1 MKLLSIIVSRQIY
14 LYQIRSCCHCLS
26 TVGWCH
32 HYFTNISEN
41 FGRAVKKIL
50 LERNITGCGSRIFF
64 QSCFFFFFF
73 LSLSFFLNLAAAPPE
88 GENQVQIRCI
98 VGSERWLTWS
108 FFWGNCHRL
117 EIICCRL
124 CHCFHVL
131 KPRQIIWN
139 WSNRFQAGHAQIV
152 STSAGSASSAV
163 AKPNSEVFKGFFS
176 CLFPNTDRTGAI
188 SRRSITF
195 RRRLSMIRAHTTILK
210 KAIIPW
216 NCHWLC
222 LLQLQWRRAH
232 QDSC

>member
-14 LYQIRSCCHCLS
+14 LYQIRSCCHGLS

-50 LERNITGCGSRIFF
+50 LERNITGCRSRIFF
-64 QSCFFFFFF
+64 RAASSSFSSCPCPFSWTW
-73 LSLSFFLNLAAAPPE
+73 LLHHLRAKTRWKSSSSA
-88 GENQVQIRCI
+88 GRYI
-98 VGSERWLTWS
+98 VGCERWLTWS

-139 WSNRFQAGHAQIV
+139 WSNRFQADHAQIV
-152 STSAGSASSAV
+152 STSSGSASSAV

-176 CLFPNTDRTGAI
+176 CLLPNTDRTGAI

-195 RRRLSMIRAHTTILK
+195 RRRLSMIRAHT
-210 KAIIPW
+210 
-216 NCHWLC
+216 
-222 LLQLQWRRAH
+222 R
-232 QDSC
+232 

>member
-1 MKLLSIIVSRQIY
+1 MASALWDDVITISQTSLKISGGR
-14 LYQIRSCCHCLS
+14 
-26 TVGWCH
+26 WKK
-32 HYFTNISEN
+32 YFWKEISQDA
-41 FGRAVKKIL
+41 GQ
-50 LERNITGCGSRIFF
+50 G
-64 QSCFFFFFF
+64 
-73 LSLSFFLNLAAAPPE
+73 SFFRAASSSFSSCPCPFSWTWLLHHLRAKTRWKSSSSA
-88 GENQVQIRCI
+88 GRYI
-98 VGSERWLTWS
+98 VGCERWLTWS

-176 CLFPNTDRTGAI
+176 CLLPNTDRTGAI

-195 RRRLSMIRAHTTILK
+195 RRRLSMIRTHTTILK

-216 NCHWLC
+216 NCRWLC

-232 QDSC
+232 QDSWKRCEGCQDQGCAH